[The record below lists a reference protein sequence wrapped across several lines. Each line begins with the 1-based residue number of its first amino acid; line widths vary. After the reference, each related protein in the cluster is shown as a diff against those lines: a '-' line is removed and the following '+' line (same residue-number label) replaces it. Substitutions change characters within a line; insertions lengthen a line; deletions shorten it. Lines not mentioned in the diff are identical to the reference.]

1 MFVSRRLFLA
11 RAAFLMLASLVL
23 PACGSS
29 EAPTARE
36 HFASLA
42 GDWEGTHRLLD
53 NPNEYAALYAIA
65 MDGETLVHSF
75 SSTWEGGFTGH
86 ERMTF
91 LEDGSLMAVWS
102 DSSSDESAQ
111 TTGSYDSAT
120 RTLTMQGEGESWST
134 PGTLVTYEHVTVYQ
148 DDAFSY
154 TMFVTENGE
163 RKEVMWIEMTR
174 KAGE

>member
-1 MFVSRRLFLA
+1 MSVSRRLFLVHA
-11 RAAFLMLASLVL
+11 LGLALAGLIL

-36 HFASLA
+36 HFAALA
-42 GDWEGTHRLLD
+42 GNWEGTHRLLD

-86 ERMTF
+86 ERMSF

-102 DSSSDESAQ
+102 DSASEKSVE
-111 TTGSYDSAT
+111 TTGNYDPAT
-120 RTLTMQGEGESWST
+120 RTLTMRGEAESWTT
-134 PGTLVTYEHVTVYQ
+134 PGTFVEYEHVTVYK

-154 TMFVTENGE
+154 TMSVTENDLK
-163 RKEVMWIEMTR
+163 KEVMWIKMTR
-174 KAGE
+174 KADA

>member
-1 MFVSRRLFLA
+1 MFVSRRLFLVHA
-11 RAAFLMLASLVL
+11 LGLALVALIL
-23 PACGSS
+23 PACGSD
-29 EAPTARE
+29 EAPSARE

-53 NPNEYAALYAIA
+53 NPNEYPALYAIA
-65 MDGETLVHSF
+65 MDGEVLVHSF

-86 ERMTF
+86 ERMSF

-102 DSSSDESAQ
+102 DSGSDEPIESR
-111 TTGSYDSAT
+111 GSYDPAT
-120 RTLTMQGEGESWST
+120 RTLTMKGMAESWST
-134 PGTLVTYEHVTVYQ
+134 PGQQVEYEHVTVYD

-154 TMFVTENGE
+154 TMSVTENGE
-163 RKEVMWIEMTR
+163 KSEVMWIKMTR

>member
-1 MFVSRRLFLA
+1 MFVSRRLFLVHA
-11 RAAFLMLASLVL
+11 LGFALACLAI

-36 HFASLA
+36 HFEALA
-42 GDWEGTHRLLD
+42 GDWEGTHRLLN

-65 MDGETLVHSF
+65 MDGEVLVHSF

-86 ERMTF
+86 ERMSF

-102 DSSSDESAQ
+102 DSTSEESAE
-111 TTGSYDSAT
+111 TEGNYDPAT
-120 RTLTMQGEGESWST
+120 RTLTMHGDGESWT
-134 PGTLVTYEHVTVYQ
+134 NPGTRVEYEHVTVYQ
-148 DDAFSY
+148 DDSFSY
-154 TMFVTENGE
+154 TMSVTEDGE
-163 RKEVMWIEMTR
+163 KKEVMWIEMTR

>member
-1 MFVSRRLFLA
+1 MFVSRRLFLVHA
-11 RAAFLMLASLVL
+11 LGFALAGLLL

-36 HFASLA
+36 HFAALA

-102 DSSSDESAQ
+102 DSTSDETAE
-111 TTGSYDSAT
+111 TAGSYDSTT
-120 RTLTMQGEGESWST
+120 RTLTMHGDGESWTT
-134 PGTLVTYEHVTVYQ
+134 PDTRVEYEHITVYQ
-148 DDAFSY
+148 DDTFSY
-154 TMFVTENGE
+154 TMSVTEDGE
-163 RKEVMWIEMTR
+163 KKEVMWLKMTR
-174 KAGE
+174 KAKE